1 MVKIKIV
8 DETKH
13 DKFVRLAT
21 KRTQNVL
28 DALRILGNCS
38 NLHTYEYSK
47 DEVEK
52 VFKSIKG
59 MLEEVKQKFN
69 YNLSNGKIF
78 KLWLGAL
85 KWNTER

>member
-1 MVKIKIV
+1 MVKIKIK
-8 DETKH
+8 DESKH

-38 NLHTYEYSK
+38 NLHTYEYSR

-52 VFKSIKG
+52 IFKSVKG
-59 MLEEVKQKFN
+59 MVDEIKQKFS
-69 YNLSNGKIF
+69 YNLNNGKIF
-78 KLWLGAL
+78 KL
-85 KWNTER
+85 